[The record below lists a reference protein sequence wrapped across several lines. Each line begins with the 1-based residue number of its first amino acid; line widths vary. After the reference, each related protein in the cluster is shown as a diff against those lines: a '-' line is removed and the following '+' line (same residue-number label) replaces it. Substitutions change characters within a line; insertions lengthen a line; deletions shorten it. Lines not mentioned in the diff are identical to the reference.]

1 MRERRRVAW
10 MVLVLVAV
18 AALAV
23 VHAEIIE
30 QVLVKVNGEIFT
42 KTELEA
48 RQVALLRQQGQQ
60 LSDEELKKAI
70 ADVTPQLLVDTIDEM
85 LFLQRGKDLG
95 YKMTE
100 DQFKRIVDNI
110 KKENRIESDEQLAAA
125 LKAEGMTMADLR
137 SQLERAAII
146 NEVQRSEIYER
157 ITITEA
163 EAKAY
168 YDRHASEF
176 TTPAVITARE
186 LLVSVPTDPRGVNA
200 ALDEEARAK
209 AERLRARA
217 LGGESFEKLVTEASD
232 SSSKTNGGLVGPIN
246 ENDIDPTLRKA
257 LEPMK
262 EGDVSEVLRTQRGYL
277 LLKLETKTGATVQPF
292 EKVREEV
299 GNRVGEGKSQGETA
313 KYLAKLRAQAIIEWK
328 SPELKK
334 LYEKRLVELAAS
346 PASR

>member
-10 MVLVLVAV
+10 AVLALVAV

-23 VHAEIIE
+23 AHAEIIE

-48 RQVALLRQQGQQ
+48 RQVALLRQRGQQ

-70 ADVTPQLLVDTIDEM
+70 ADLTPQLLVDTIDEM
-85 LFLQRGKDLG
+85 LLLQRGKDLG

-110 KKENRIESDEQLAAA
+110 KKENRIESDEQLDAA
-125 LKAEGMTMADLR
+125 LKAENMTMADLR

-146 NEVQRSEIYER
+146 NEVQRSEIYQR

-168 YDRHASEF
+168 YDRHAAEF
-176 TTPAVITARE
+176 TTPATITARE
-186 LLVSVPTDPRGVNA
+186 LLVSIPTDPKGVNA

-217 LGGESFEKLVTEASD
+217 LGGESFEKLVAEASD
-232 SSSKTNGGLVGPIN
+232 SSSKTSGGLVGPIS
-246 ENDIDPTLRKA
+246 ENDIDPTLRTA
-257 LEPMK
+257 LDPMK
-262 EGDVSEVLRTQRGYL
+262 VGDISEVLRTQRGYL
-277 LLKLETKTGATVQPF
+277 LLKLETKSGATVLPF
-292 EKVREEV
+292 EQVREEV

-313 KYLAKLRAQAIIEWK
+313 KYVAKLRAQAIIEWK

-334 LYEKRLVELAAS
+334 LYEKRLAELAAS
-346 PASR
+346 PASK

>member
-1 MRERRRVAW
+1 MRERRCIAW
-10 MVLVLVAV
+10 TVLALVAV

-23 VHAEIIE
+23 AHAEIIE
-30 QVLVKVNGEIFT
+30 QVLVKVNGDIFT

-48 RQVALLRQQGQQ
+48 RQVTLLRQQGRQ

-70 ADVTPQLLVDTIDEM
+70 ADLTPQLLVDTVDEM
-85 LFLQRGKDLG
+85 LLLQRGKDLG
-95 YKMTE
+95 YQVT
-100 DQFKRIVDNI
+100 DVQFKEIVDKLRTDNQI
-110 KKENRIESDEQLAAA
+110 KSDEQWNAA

-137 SQLERAAII
+137 GQVERGVII
-146 NEVQRSEIYER
+146 PKVVNDEVYQR

-186 LLVSVPTDPRGVNA
+186 LLVSVPTDPKGISA

-217 LGGESFEKLVTEASD
+217 LGGESFEKLVAEASD
-232 SSSKTNGGLVGPIN
+232 AASKTNGGLVGPIN
-246 ENDIDPTLRKA
+246 ENDIDPTLRNA
-257 LEPMK
+257 VEPMK
-262 EGDVSEVLRTQRGYL
+262 VGDISEVLRTQRGYL
-277 LLKLETKTGATVQPF
+277 LLKLETKTGAAVLPF
-292 EKVREEV
+292 EKVRDEV
-299 GNRVGEGKSQGETA
+299 GNRVGEGKSQGEMA
-313 KYLAKLRAQAIIEWK
+313 KYVAKLRAQAVIEWK

-334 LYEKRLVELAAS
+334 LYEKRLAELAAS
-346 PASR
+346 PAAR